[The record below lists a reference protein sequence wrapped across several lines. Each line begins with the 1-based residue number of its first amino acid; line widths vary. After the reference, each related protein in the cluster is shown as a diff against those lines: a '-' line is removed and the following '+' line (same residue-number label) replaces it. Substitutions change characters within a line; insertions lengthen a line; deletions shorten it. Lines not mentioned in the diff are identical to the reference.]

1 MAQLRLI
8 CFDFDG
14 TLAYMHPTHWAT
26 YAEAARDAGIDLS
39 EAALASPGVD
49 RAWDPWLT
57 PQGVAHPDASTS
69 AAAFREVRVA
79 IAMQRMRDAG
89 AQVDDA
95 TLRAAAERAATLEAD
110 ASRFRL
116 FDDTRPALA
125 RIAAAGTHAL
135 IISNHLWELPEI
147 VDALD
152 LGPMLA
158 GVVTSARAGYRK
170 PHPEIYREA
179 LRQAG
184 VEAHEALMV
193 GDSITAD
200 VYGAQDAGLHAV
212 FLDRDHRTDIP
223 DGVRTIHSLLEVP
236 LTWP

>member
-1 MAQLRLI
+1 MSALRLI

-26 YAEAARDAGIDLS
+26 YAEAAREAGIELS

-49 RAWDPWLT
+49 RAWDRWMT
-57 PQGVAHPDASTS
+57 PNGVAHPEASAS
-69 AAAFREVRVA
+69 AKAFRTVRVE

-89 AQVDDA
+89 AQVDEA
-95 TLRAAAERAATLEAD
+95 TLRAAAERAATLEAQ
-110 ASRFRL
+110 ANRFRL

-125 RIAAAGTHAL
+125 RIAAAGARSL
-135 IISNHLWELPEI
+135 VISNHLWELPEI
-147 VDALD
+147 VEELELA
-152 LGPMLA
+152 PAFA
-158 GVVTSARAGYRK
+158 GVVTSARSGYRK
-170 PHPEIYREA
+170 PHPEIYLDA

-193 GDSITAD
+193 GDNLHAD

-212 FLDRDHRTDIP
+212 FLDRRGRTDIP
-223 DGVRTIHSLLEVP
+223 KDVRVIHSLLEVP